1 VEDGWTR
8 GWSEKVEKIVKLKA
22 FIDDREHEVTVR
34 IDGGRVT
41 AEIDGRVYDLELREP
56 EPGSYLFLRNAE
68 VHECRVNQ
76 SHESFDVSLH
86 GRNYA
91 VTIVDPKRL
100 RSGQD
105 SDRHHHGLAEI
116 TAPMPGKVV
125 RVHIDA
131 GTSVEK
137 GSGIVVVE
145 AMKMQN
151 EMKSPRAGVVVSIN
165 VKPGD
170 TVNAGDVLAVV
181 E

>member
-1 VEDGWTR
+1 ME
-8 GWSEKVEKIVKLKA
+8 EAVKLKA
-22 FIDDREHEVTVR
+22 VIGDREQDFDVQINGASLR
-34 IDGGRVT
+34 
-41 AEIDGRVYDLELREP
+41 AEIDGRVYELELREP
-56 EPGSYLFLRNAE
+56 EPGCYLFFRDTE
-68 VHECRVNQ
+68 VHECRV
-76 SHESFDVSLH
+76 SKTHDGFDVSLR
-86 GRNYA
+86 GGNYM
-91 VTIVDPKRL
+91 VEIVDPKRL

-105 SDRHHHGLAEI
+105 ADRHHHGLAEI

-125 RVHIDA
+125 RVHTETGA
-131 GTSVEK
+131 TVEK
-137 GSGIVVVE
+137 GAGVVVVE

>member
-1 VEDGWTR
+1 M
-8 GWSEKVEKIVKLKA
+8 KLKA
-22 FIDDREHEVTVR
+22 IIEGREQELTVE
-34 IDGGRVT
+34 IDGGRVK
-41 AEIDGRVYDLELREP
+41 AAIGDRVYDVELREP
-56 EPGSYLFLRNAE
+56 EPDCYLFVRNAE
-68 VHECRVNQ
+68 VHECRV
-76 SHESFDVSLH
+76 SKAHEGFGVSLH
-86 GRNYA
+86 GRNYS

-125 RVHIDA
+125 KVQIETGA
-131 GTSVEK
+131 AVEK

-151 EMKSPRAGVVVSIN
+151 EMKSPRAGVVIAIN

>member
-1 VEDGWTR
+1 M
-8 GWSEKVEKIVKLKA
+8 KLKA
-22 FIDDREHEVTVR
+22 IIDDQEHELNVK
-34 IDGGRVT
+34 IDGQRVK

-56 EPGSYLFLRNAE
+56 EPGSYLFLRDAE
-68 VHECRVNQ
+68 VHECHV
-76 SHESFDVSLH
+76 SKGSEGFDVTLH
-86 GRNYA
+86 GRNYG

-100 RSGQD
+100 RSGPD
-105 SDRHHHGLAEI
+105 AHGHHHGHAEI

-125 RVHIDA
+125 RVHIEA
-131 GTSVEK
+131 GASVEK
-137 GSGIVVVE
+137 GSGLVVVE

>member
-1 VEDGWTR
+1 V
-8 GWSEKVEKIVKLKA
+8 EKVVKLKA
-22 FIDDREHEVTVR
+22 IIEEHEHELNVR
-34 IDGGRVT
+34 IDGERVR
-41 AEIDGRVYDLELREP
+41 AEIDGRLYDLELREP
-56 EPGSYLFLRNAE
+56 EPGSYLFLRDAE
-68 VHECRVNQ
+68 VNECRVDKVIDGF
-76 SHESFDVSLH
+76 EVSLH

-100 RSGQD
+100 RSSQD
-105 SDRHHHGLAEI
+105 THGHHHGMAEI

-125 RVHIDA
+125 KVQIEA
-131 GTSVEK
+131 GATVEK

-151 EMKSPRAGVVVSIN
+151 EMKSPRAGVVVSIK

>member
-1 VEDGWTR
+1 
-8 GWSEKVEKIVKLKA
+8 VEKIVKLKA
-22 FIDDREHEVTVR
+22 IIDEQEHELNVR
-34 IDGGRVT
+34 VDGGRVH
-41 AEIDGRVYDLELREP
+41 AEIDGRVYDLQLREP
-56 EPGSYLFLRNAE
+56 EPGSYLFLRDAE
-68 VHECRVNQ
+68 VYECRVDIA
-76 SHESFDVSLH
+76 HEGFEVSLH
-86 GRNYA
+86 GRKHA

-105 SDRHHHGLAEI
+105 TLGHHHGLAEI

-125 RVHIDA
+125 RVQIEPGA
-131 GTSVEK
+131 TVEK

-151 EMKSPRAGVVVSIN
+151 EMKSPRAGVVVSIK

>member
-1 VEDGWTR
+1 M
-8 GWSEKVEKIVKLKA
+8 KLKA
-22 FIDDREHEVTVR
+22 IVDDQEHELNLK
-34 IDGGRVT
+34 IEGDRVN
-41 AEIDGRVYDLELREP
+41 AEIDGRVYELELREP
-56 EPGSYLFLRNAE
+56 EPGSYLFLRDAA
-68 VHECRVNQ
+68 VHECRV
-76 SHESFDVSLH
+76 SKAHETFHVNLH

-100 RSGQD
+100 RSGQGA
-105 SDRHHHGLAEI
+105 HGHPHGLAEI

-125 RVHIDA
+125 RVLIETGDK
-131 GTSVEK
+131 VEK
-137 GSGIVVVE
+137 GAGLVVVE

-151 EMKSPRAGVVVSIN
+151 EMKSPRVGVVVSIN

>member
-1 VEDGWTR
+1 V
-8 GWSEKVEKIVKLKA
+8 EKVVRLKA
-22 FIDDREHEVTVR
+22 IIEEQEYDLNVTIDV
-34 IDGGRVT
+34 GRVR

-56 EPGSYLFLRNAE
+56 EPGSYLFLRDAA
-68 VHECRVNQ
+68 VHACLVNKT
-76 SHESFDVSLH
+76 HEGLGVSLH

-105 SDRHHHGLAEI
+105 THGQQHGLAEI

-125 RVHIDA
+125 KVQIEA
-131 GTSVEK
+131 GATVEK

>member
-1 VEDGWTR
+1 
-8 GWSEKVEKIVKLKA
+8 VKLKA
-22 FIDDREHEVTVR
+22 IIADQEHELNVQ
-34 IDGGRVT
+34 IEDGRVR

-56 EPGSYLFLRNAE
+56 EPGCYLFFRDAE
-68 VHECRVNQ
+68 VHECRVTNA
-76 SHESFDVSLH
+76 HEGFDVSLH
-86 GRNYA
+86 EHNYA

-125 RVHIDA
+125 RVQIEA
-131 GTSVEK
+131 GATVEK

>member
-1 VEDGWTR
+1 M
-8 GWSEKVEKIVKLKA
+8 KLKA
-22 FIDDREHEVTVR
+22 IIEDRELELNVR
-34 IDGGRVT
+34 IDGERVH
-41 AEIDGRVYDLELREP
+41 AEVDGRVYDLELREP
-56 EPGSYLFLRNAE
+56 EPGSYLFLRESE
-68 VHECRVNQ
+68 VHECRVNKA
-76 SHESFDVSLH
+76 HEGFAVTLH

-105 SDRHHHGLAEI
+105 THGHHHGLAEI
-116 TAPMPGKVV
+116 KAQMPGKVV
-125 RVHIDA
+125 KVQIEA
-131 GTSVEK
+131 GAAIEK
-137 GSGIVVVE
+137 GGGIVVVE